1 MNAHALM
8 LHELTSAKGPAWL
21 ARAACTRRRKRRL
34 QHIDLR
40 LEERPP
46 LDMSWAL
53 YRLAPRV

>member
-1 MNAHALM
+1 MNAHALV
-8 LHELTSAKGPAWL
+8 LHEGTCPRGPAWL
-21 ARAACTRRRKRRL
+21 ARAACARRRKRRS
-34 QHIDLR
+34 QPIDLR